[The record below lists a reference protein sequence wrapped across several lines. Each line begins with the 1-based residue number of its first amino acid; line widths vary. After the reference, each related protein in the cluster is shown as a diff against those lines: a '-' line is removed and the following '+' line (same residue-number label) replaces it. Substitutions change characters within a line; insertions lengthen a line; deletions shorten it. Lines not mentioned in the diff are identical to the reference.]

1 MCPERF
7 PSLGI
12 DTVKS
17 ASAVGDE
24 YEAAIDGRGREDVL
38 LERVEPN
45 QAIGGDVAGAG
56 GIDTF
61 QPGFVFAPP
70 DVTAA
75 GHIDAVFV
83 KDRHAIEV
91 TRTFAPV
98 GIVLV
103 NIGLRR
109 RGIEVELP
117 YLSKIGV
124 VE

>member
-7 PSLGI
+7 SGLGI
-12 DTVKS
+12 NTMEC

-24 YEAAIDGRGREDVL
+24 YEAAINGRRGKDML
-38 LERVEPN
+38 LERVGPN
-45 QAIGGDVAGAG
+45 QAIGGDVASMG

-75 GHIDAVFV
+75 GHINAVFV
-83 KDRHAIEV
+83 KDRHTIEV
-91 TRTFAPV
+91 TGAFAPV
-98 GIVLV
+98 AVIFV
-103 NIGLRR
+103 NVGLGR

-117 YLSKIGV
+117 NLSKIGV